1 MASVTGGRRASEW
14 FVATLHVAVYASLV
28 AVICL
33 VLSEGSGWVIRTASI
48 AADPVA
54 LMRVAVDSTVLSD
67 EPPDRAPKD
76 DAGTN
81 ERSPAGRSEV
91 FEHARPSPR
100 LFERLSATE
109 AERVKAS
116 VSETVVAASSRDWYH
131 GKGQTFRTVCVRLC
145 DGAYFPI
152 SFSTTRGRFDHDEA
166 VCKSR
171 CAAPARL
178 FAIPNPGGSPETMRD
193 RDGTSYIALPTAFQF
208 RTGKT
213 PGCSCRPEAWET
225 ASIERH
231 RAYAAA
237 EGAPRP
243 VAVAANSSVGDN
255 VVAARQD
262 LPSVAVKRNVLVAI
276 AAISDA
282 TPVGSVG
289 VTELKES
296 KQDSSEPQAGTLAAD
311 DVAFAVDAVAD
322 GKPKRGRNLRNAG
335 RRPRA
340 TDEPKTLASLFSSQP
355 EVLQGAQPAADGVTH
370 RAKPNWGRGPNS
382 VLAPRGNSAYDV
394 FARNF
399 Y

>member
-1 MASVTGGRRASEW
+1 MTGGRRASEW

-28 AVICL
+28 AVICV
-33 VLSEGSGWVIRTASI
+33 VLSEGSGWVIRAAST

-54 LMRVAVDSTVLSD
+54 LMQVAVDGTVPSG
-67 EPPDRAPKD
+67 EPDHKAPTD
-76 DAGTN
+76 NTDSN
-81 ERSPAGRSEV
+81 ERSPVGRSEA

-116 VSETVVAASSRDWYH
+116 VSETVVAASSRDWYS

-152 SFSTTRGRFDHDEA
+152 SYSTTRGRFDHDEA

-193 RDGTSYIALPTAFQF
+193 RDGSSYVALPTAFLF

-237 EGAPRP
+237 DGAPRT
-243 VAVAANSSVGDN
+243 VAVAANTSAGESV
-255 VVAARQD
+255 APARQG
-262 LPSVAVKRNVLVAI
+262 PSAVAVRGDGLVAVR
-276 AAISDA
+276 ATSSATTVDA
-282 TPVGSVG
+282 TGAS
-289 VTELKES
+289 ELKES
-296 KQDSSEPQAGTLAAD
+296 QQGSAEPQLEGPAI
-311 DVAFAVDAVAD
+311 DVVAVDENAVSD
-322 GKPKRGRNLRNAG
+322 ERPKRGRNSRNAG
-335 RRPRA
+335 RRPRT
-340 TDEPKTLASLFSSQP
+340 TDDPTTLASLLSSQP
-355 EVLQGAQPAADGVTH
+355 AALQAAQVAADGVTS

-382 VLAPRGNSAYDV
+382 VFAPRGNTAYDV